1 METNDREL
9 LALFDTAPLTPRF
22 WATVVLVY
30 AQAAFEFF
38 DYFLVGYLVAVLAQ
52 PWHLTYGQSAIML
65 LSAGV
70 GAIVGS
76 TVLGSLADLFGCRRL
91 LLAGAFFYPLAAGL
105 IAVVPDGAWIIFSIL
120 RFVVGVG
127 MAGAIT
133 AQI

>member
-38 DYFLVGYLVAVLAQ
+38 DYFLVGYLVTVLAR

-65 LSAGV
+65 LSAGI

-76 TVLGSLADLFGCRRL
+76 TVWGRLADMFGRRRL
-91 LLAGAFFYPLAAGL
+91 VLAGAFLYPAAAGL
-105 IAVVPDGAWIIFSIL
+105 LSVVP
-120 RFVVGVG
+120 
-127 MAGAIT
+127 
-133 AQI
+133 

>member
-52 PWHLTYGQSAIML
+52 PWHLTCWHHSKHRKCQRGVQSW
-65 LSAGV
+65 
-70 GAIVGS
+70 
-76 TVLGSLADLFGCRRL
+76 THC
-91 LLAGAFFYPLAAGL
+91 
-105 IAVVPDGAWIIFSIL
+105 
-120 RFVVGVG
+120 
-127 MAGAIT
+127 
-133 AQI
+133 